1 MLIFFSLY
9 LAAKAPLK
17 KTLLYAKLLPG
28 IIALVILLQVLFG
41 GGLSTGL
48 MISCRIVALLVLM
61 PMLTETTGTPALAL
75 GLTRL
80 GLNYRAAYVI
90 TATLNLV
97 PSFEEEARLIMDARR
112 LRGMKSVKLKE
123 YPSIVLP
130 LMIKAMRK
138 AQLAAL
144 AMDARAFGAYRNRTW
159 QREITMSARD
169 YGAFVAATVL
179 SAAALT
185 ANFLLKR

>member
-1 MLIFFSLY
+1 MLIFISLY
-9 LAAKAPLK
+9 LTAKVPLK
-17 KTLLYAKLLPG
+17 KTLLYGKLLPG
-28 IIALVILLQVLFG
+28 IIALVILLQALFG
-41 GGLSTGL
+41 GGLSAGL
-48 MISCRIVALLVLM
+48 MISCRIVALIVLM
-61 PMLTETTGTPALAL
+61 PVLTETTGAAALAL

-90 TATLNLV
+90 TAALNLI
-97 PSFEEEARLIMDARR
+97 PSFEEEARLIIDARR

-130 LMIKAMRK
+130 LIIKAMRK

-144 AMDARAFGAYRNRTW
+144 AMDARAFGAYSTRTW
-159 QREITMSARD
+159 QREITMSALD
-169 YGAFVAATVL
+169 YGAFAMGIAW